1 MESDLVK
8 GLEKIRDEPGIP
20 INLKV
25 NRILKV
31 LQDKGYMYVQKLEPA
46 WMSVHPDNRSGM
58 MVNSHD
64 VREKGLHALQLGFDE
79 KKLNESYCFELSGN
93 LKQRA
98 HRLVP

>member
-1 MESDLVK
+1 
-8 GLEKIRDEPGIP
+8 
-20 INLKV
+20 
-25 NRILKV
+25 
-31 LQDKGYMYVQKLEPA
+31 MYVQKLEPA

-64 VREKGLHALQLGFDE
+64 VHEKGLHALQLGFDE